1 MIRKINL
8 WAMSLLGAASAYA
21 QSTPRARSVSQ
32 GMNAVN
38 NDVINTI
45 TMIRYWV
52 YGLIS
57 LFIVIKIIQILVG
70 SDRGDEK
77 MLKAGALFGVL
88 VIGAIIIYV
97 GESVYGN

>member
-8 WAMSLLGAASAYA
+8 WAMSLLGAASVYA
-21 QSTPRARSVSQ
+21 QNQRPRSVSQ

-38 NDVINTI
+38 NDVIGTI

-57 LFIVIKIIQILVG
+57 LFIVIKIVQILMG

-97 GESVYGN
+97 AESVYGS